1 MAQNPSTQRILP
13 DLQCALMCDDVRQEA
28 NGSFILLG
36 IMPFI
41 RVPQL
46 PVTAQKLCVYTRW
59 TSGIGQFVEATRF
72 LAPDGKMLRESKVK
86 FELQDPSHNSSN
98 LSVFPGLE
106 ITEAGVYQ
114 VEINVDD
121 VMKLRFPVPIIV
133 TPPPEQGQGQ
143 PGGEAPAA
151 EA

>member
-1 MAQNPSTQRILP
+1 MAQTQRIIP
-13 DLQCALMCDDVRQEA
+13 DLQSALLCDDVRQEA

-59 TSGIGQFVEATRF
+59 TSGVGQFVEATRF
-72 LAPDGKMLRESKVK
+72 LAPDGTMLRESKVK

-106 ITEAGVYQ
+106 IKEEGVYQ

-121 VMKLRFPVPIIV
+121 VMKMRFPVPVLV
-133 TPPPEQGQGQ
+133 TPPSEQQGTQ
-143 PGGEAPAA
+143 PSAEAPP
-151 EA
+151 EGS